1 MNSGLIRQRPLV
13 PFSFDSSYSMPFD
26 SDTDKIFKTYKQQY
40 FLLENGRSLHTQVE
54 KLNFYVETAL

>member
-13 PFSFDSSYSMPFD
+13 PSSFDSSYSMAFRHGQNLQNI
-26 SDTDKIFKTYKQQY
+26 KEQY
-40 FLLENGRSLHTQVE
+40 FLLKGSRSLHTQVE